1 MSDYMMLL
9 EAVKNYYGAGSDQW
23 LEIAKY
29 GISSE
34 NAFQILSQTPNVSTV
49 ISESGDVLG
58 YTVNEVASI
67 ASQPASSIIN
77 SNTQVATMSQV
88 VSTRYPAE
96 MSLTETGEVVA
107 TSGVKTVSTGSKVVS
122 TAGKVLAVVGAVS
135 AGIKLG
141 SIIDSALYNANPDFW
156 DENVR
161 FLHAYSSL

>member
-67 ASQPASSIIN
+67 ASQ
-77 SNTQVATMSQV
+77 
-88 VSTRYPAE
+88 
-96 MSLTETGEVVA
+96 L
-107 TSGVKTVSTGSKVVS
+107 
-122 TAGKVLAVVGAVS
+122 
-135 AGIKLG
+135 
-141 SIIDSALYNANPDFW
+141 
-156 DENVR
+156 VR
-161 FLHAYSSL
+161 L